1 MSVTLKIYSATWCGP
16 CQMLKKTLSSN
27 DLGIQTNILDVDES
41 SDQATVDKVRAVPTL
56 ILLENGVEV
65 KRTSGAKTLDQLKE
79 FIKT

>member
-1 MSVTLKIYSATWCGP
+1 MKQLKIYSANWCQP
-16 CQMLKKTLSSN
+16 CQQLKKTLSAN
-27 DLGIQTNILDVDES
+27 DLNIPVTTIDVDAWKDEAKA
-41 SDQATVDKVRAVPTL
+41 DQVRAVPTL

>member
-1 MSVTLKIYSATWCGP
+1 MSVTLKIYSATWCSP
-16 CQMLKKTLSSN
+16 CQQLKKTLSSN
-27 DLGIQTNILDVDES
+27 DLGIQTDILDVDES

>member
-1 MSVTLKIYSATWCGP
+1 MKQLKIYSATWCGP

-27 DLGIQTNILDVDES
+27 DLNVPVTTVDVDAWKDEAKA
-41 SDQATVDKVRAVPTL
+41 DQVRSVPTL

-65 KRTSGAKTLDQLKE
+65 KRTTGAKTLDQLKE